1 MTTELTDLGLTIDRF
16 TDLVS
21 KMELAAKDVWG
32 ESVDTSDTELLGHF
46 IRQAALIGAEINETL
61 QDVLDVLSSA
71 NVTGTR
77 LEHLFSLLDL
87 PRQSAAYS
95 TVALTYT
102 VAAATTIPAGHRVR
116 TAAGVI
122 FQTIADLVFV
132 GAGSASTSAQCTEY
146 GPFDA
151 AIDEVCIPV
160 TTVYG
165 LTSVTNAAAAIPG
178 RLRETDPQYKE
189 RHTAAVATSGEDD
202 IAGIYSAVSDVSGV
216 SDCRVVEGT
225 GTITVSVIGGADADV
240 AEAIDNNRTAGIST
254 LGDQS
259 VDVYSETTGETTTIN
274 FYRAIDREFFV
285 ALTLYKNKAL
295 FPDDGELQIKNAL
308 VAMADATYRI
318 NGIVDYRALQ
328 TPVYSVQGVTIS
340 DLRIGWAAAPTG
352 ITNLTTTIQQ
362 RAALPIENI
371 SISFV
376 TT

>member
-1 MTTELTDLGLTIDRF
+1 MTTALTELGLTIDRF
-16 TDLVS
+16 TDLVTQMETAS
-21 KMELAAKDVWG
+21 KGIWG
-32 ESVDTSDTELLGHF
+32 ESVDTSDTELLGHL
-46 IRQAALIGAEINETL
+46 IRQAAIVGAELNETL
-61 QDVLDVLSSA
+61 QDVCDVLSSYNA
-71 NVTGTR
+71 TGTR

-87 PRQSAAYS
+87 ARQSAAYS

-116 TAAGVI
+116 TAAGVT
-122 FQTIADLVFV
+122 FQTLADLVFV

-146 GPFDA
+146 GPYDA

-202 IAGIYSAVSDVSGV
+202 LAGIYSAVMDVDGV
-216 SDCRVVEGT
+216 SDCRATEAVGS
-225 GTITVSVIGGADADV
+225 ITVSVIGGADADI
-240 AEAIDNNRTAGIST
+240 AEAINDNRTAGIQT
-254 LGDQS
+254 IGDQT
-259 VDVYSETTGETTTIN
+259 VDVYSATTGETTEIN
-274 FYRAIDREFFV
+274 FYRAVDLEFFIV
-285 ALTLYKNKAL
+285 LTLSKNKAL

-308 VAMADATYRI
+308 VAFGIATYKI

-328 TPVYSVQGVTIS
+328 APVYTIPGVTIS
-340 DLRIGWAAAPTG
+340 DMRIGWTAAPTG
-352 ITNLTTTIQQ
+352 IINLTTTIQQ

-371 SISFV
+371 SITFV

>member
-21 KMELAAKDVWG
+21 KMETAAKGVWG
-32 ESVDTSDTELLGHF
+32 ESVDTSDTELLGHL
-46 IRQAALIGAEINETL
+46 IRQASLVGAELNETL
-61 QDVLDVLSSA
+61 QDVLDVLSSY

-116 TAAGVI
+116 TASGVI
-122 FQTIADLVFV
+122 FQTLTDLVFV
-132 GAGSASTSAQCTEY
+132 AAGSASTSAQCTEY
-146 GPFDA
+146 GPYDA
-151 AIDEVCIPV
+151 AIGEVSIPV
-160 TTVYG
+160 TSVYG

-202 IAGIYSAVSDVSGV
+202 IAGIYSDVSDVSGV
-216 SDCRVVEGT
+216 SDCRVIESVGS
-225 GTITVSVIGGADADV
+225 ITVSVIGGSDADV
-240 AEAIDNNRTAGIST
+240 AQAINNNRTGGIST

-274 FYRAIDREFFV
+274 FYRAVDREFYV
-285 ALTLYKNKAL
+285 ALTLSKNKAL

-308 VAMADATYRI
+308 VAMAAATYRI
-318 NGIVDYRALQ
+318 NGTVDYRALQ
-328 TPVYSVQGVTIS
+328 AQVYSVPGVTIS
-340 DLRIGWAAAPTG
+340 DLRIGWTATPTG
-352 ITNLTTTIQQ
+352 TTNLTTTIQQ